1 MTLGGVADGGT
12 GKLMTIWRILMLS
25 AGALA
30 TSSIGGHAGPC
41 SDEIYRMEARVEA
54 RLQAKATAEPIAP
67 ESPEA
72 LLHRQPTPGSI
83 AAAESRLG
91 VASPQ
96 TVDAITKALARARE
110 ADGAD
115 DLDAC
120 ERALADVQ
128 SAIGP

>member
-1 MTLGGVADGGT
+1 
-12 GKLMTIWRILMLS
+12 MTIWQILMLTS
-25 AGALA
+25 GALA
-30 TSSIGGHAGPC
+30 GPTIGSHAGPC

-54 RLQAKATAEPIAP
+54 RLQAKAAAGPIAP

-72 LLHRQPTPGSI
+72 LRHRQPTPGSI

-91 VASPQ
+91 IASPQ
-96 TVDAITKALARARE
+96 TVDAITKAMARARE

>member
-1 MTLGGVADGGT
+1 MTF
-12 GKLMTIWRILMLS
+12 WRILMLS

-30 TSSIGGHAGPC
+30 ASGIGSHAGPC
-41 SDEIYRMEARVEA
+41 SDEIYRMEARVEVT
-54 RLQAKATAEPIAP
+54 LQSKAGAASTAP
-67 ESPEA
+67 ETPEA
-72 LLHRQPTPGSI
+72 LLHRQPTPRSI

-96 TVDAITKALARARE
+96 TVDAITKEMARARE
-110 ADGAD
+110 ADGAG

-120 ERALADVQ
+120 ERALANVQ